1 MADNKGVVIIAEI
14 VEGKLSPVTL
24 ELIGGGRK
32 LADELGEELGAVI
45 IGSGVEGLAQDAIA
59 QGADKAYVVDDPLL
73 KDYVTDSYV
82 AALEKVSKEVSPNII
97 LMGQT
102 AMGRDLAPSLAFRLE
117 TGVSMDCVGL
127 SIDPQSKLLLQT
139 RSVYGGNAQATYT
152 CECRPQIATVRA
164 KVMDAL
170 ARDDS
175 RKGEVVKIESGLD
188 PSKIRAKFI
197 EKVKEEVVGI
207 KLEDAAVVVS
217 GGRGMGEADNFK
229 YLQELADIL
238 HGAIGASR
246 PPCDSGWVPASIQ
259 VGLTGKIVSPTLYIA
274 VGISGAAQHISGMSG
289 AKNIIAINKDAE
301 ANIFKVAHIGV
312 VGDWKK
318 VLPAFTEK
326 VKELVG

>member
-1 MADNKGVVIIAEI
+1 MNVGILGKRGGWHTTALQAACGRRGITATVLPITRLIAR
-14 VEGKLSPVTL
+14 LSHGAVL
-24 ELIGGGRK
+24 S
-32 LADELGEELGAVI
+32 AGEERLDRF
-45 IGSGVEGLAQDAIA
+45 DAI
-59 QGADKAYVVDDPLL
+59 
-73 KDYVTDSYV
+73 
-82 AALEKVSKEVSPNII
+82 
-97 LMGQT
+97 
-102 AMGRDLAPSLAFRLE
+102 F
-117 TGVSMDCVGL
+117 
-127 SIDPQSKLLLQT
+127 
-139 RSVYGGNAQATYT
+139 
-152 CECRPQIATVRA
+152 VRA
-164 KVMDAL
+164 IPGGSLEQIIFRMDAL